1 MIVNG
6 ITGDVKV
13 YDPTNSAY
21 VYTFNLG
28 NKSPINGNYVSL
40 RTNSASFSFGM

>member
-1 MIVNG
+1 MTVNG

-13 YDPTNSAY
+13 YDPTDPGY

-28 NKSPINGNYVSL
+28 NKNPIKGNYVSL
-40 RTNSASFSFGM
+40 RTNSGSFSFGQ